1 MNLQKLRPYIT
12 FTLFILLIGFTT
24 FLTEVFQ
31 TPKTSVKELIE
42 NIQLFRKEELSR
54 LQTIILTNK
63 NGIFQFE
70 KNQTNELSP
79 WLMSAPEQRTANAK
93 VFEKLLNSLATS
105 KIKKSFPSDENNLEN
120 FSLKNSTT
128 TLEFINELNKKT
140 KVTLGLQN
148 SIDKSLFVKIETLPD
163 IYQVDS
169 FDIDL
174 SSLLLSDLI
183 ESNLFALNKQI
194 LSALQ
199 IYNGAKNTN
208 TLVVNIVKNP
218 PEIKGWR
225 LSEKEQASEDKIFHF
240 IEKLSNLKAH
250 EVLEITNDTQRKK
263 VSQLLQAPKWIVT
276 LEDLNKNIITY
287 TVTSVFTEF
296 PNYETKGESYFIVK
310 ISNQENFYLFKK
322 ESMDV
327 FDITKDNFVL

>member
-1 MNLQKLRPYIT
+1 MNIQKIRPYIT
-12 FTLFILLIGFTT
+12 FALFIVLIGFTT

-31 TPKTSVKELIE
+31 TPKTTVKELIE
-42 NIQLFRKEELSR
+42 NIQLFRKEELGR

-63 NGIFQFE
+63 NGTFQFE
-70 KNQTNELSP
+70 KNQTTELSP

-93 VFEKLLNSLATS
+93 VFEKLINSLTS
-105 KIKKSFPSDENNLEN
+105 IKIKKSFGMDENNLEN
-120 FSLKNSTT
+120 FSLKNSST

-148 SIDKSLFVKIETLPD
+148 SIDKSLFVIVDNLPN

-169 FDIDL
+169 LEIDL
-174 SSLLLSDLI
+174 TSLQLSDLI
-183 ESNLFALNKQI
+183 ESNLYSINKQI
-194 LSALQ
+194 LSAFQ

-240 IEKLSNLKAH
+240 IEQISNLKAH
-250 EVLEITNDTQRKK
+250 EVLELTNDAQRKK
-263 VSQLLQAPKWIVT
+263 VSQLLQSPKWIVT

-287 TVTSVFTEF
+287 TVTNIFTEF

-310 ISNQENFYLFKK
+310 ISNQENVYLFKK
-322 ESMDV
+322 ESMNV
-327 FDITKDNFVL
+327 FEITKDDFAL